1 MHDHAGTGLE
11 FEGVQPLSHIGLVLE
26 VVMLVGMMST
36 FAILIRSLCIKDQ
49 KLQAERR
56 RLRRSHTARLQEVL
70 HANDGVE
77 DLPSSDERPR
87 RDRRPGASGGN
98 SGGLLSSDERLG
110 GSGLRSER
118 RPGAYRGGDGSLL
131 SSDERLR
138 GNVSRSDRGP
148 GANSGGSGGL
158 LRSDDRLV
166 AGGLRSDRRPGASSG
181 GGKIVKASGHDRG
194 HPTSSDDKPSD
205 VEAVEPVCTDVGGA
219 GIRSHSEQPWG
230 VTRTLSETAQ
240 QRALLQLSGGLG
252 SFAENGRHRT
262 VAKPRQAPKLTS
274 SGSRY
279 YAELVRRQSGYSP
292 DAPSTPLTPVSVP
305 VTPGTQG
312 SLPSSGV
319 ASTVAGTHGSLPSV
333 SH

>member
-1 MHDHAGTGLE
+1 MKDHEQLHVETGLE
-11 FEGVQPLSHIGLVLE
+11 FEGPQPVSHVGLVLE
-26 VVMLVGMMST
+26 VVMLLGMIST
-36 FAILIRSLCIKDQ
+36 FAILMRSLCIKDQ
-49 KLQAERR
+49 RLQPERR
-56 RLRRSHTARLQEVL
+56 
-70 HANDGVE
+70 
-77 DLPSSDERPR
+77 
-87 RDRRPGASGGN
+87 RRPGASGGN
-98 SGGLLSSDERLG
+98 RGGLLSSDERLG
-110 GSGLRSER
+110 GSGLPSER

-131 SSDERLR
+131 SSYERLR
-138 GNVSRSDRGP
+138 GSVSGSDRGP
-148 GANSGGSGGL
+148 GANSGVSGGL

-219 GIRSHSEQPWG
+219 GSRSHSEQPWG
-230 VTRTLSETAQ
+230 VTRTLPETAQ

-252 SFAENGRHRT
+252 YFAENGRQRT

-319 ASTVAGTHGSLPSV
+319 AGTQGSLPSV
-333 SH
+333 SY